1 MTHSKDGCVTS
12 HRYFDH
18 GKTSEASKKGYYDEK
33 EVGCSLS
40 LVKPRNI
47 PQIMLNLL
55 IFPIHVNKK

>member
-1 MTHSKDGCVTS
+1 MILTHSKDSCVTS

-18 GKTSEASKKGYYDEK
+18 GKTSEVSKKGCYDEK

-47 PQIMLNLL
+47 P
-55 IFPIHVNKK
+55 